1 LFYGYFRRRGLGE
14 DRRHLVRGIG
24 NRAVEPSLRVGFTRH
39 AYASDW
45 IWRSRSRAGSDTNTR
60 TSQFEYS
67 RNPWFEIGGQM
78 EQGFQ
83 ALMDRSRAPL
93 DRKTIQTILG
103 YKHRPQYRK
112 RKGRSAGWEVVVERP
127 T

>member
-1 LFYGYFRRRGLGE
+1 
-14 DRRHLVRGIG
+14 
-24 NRAVEPSLRVGFTRH
+24 
-39 AYASDW
+39 
-45 IWRSRSRAGSDTNTR
+45 
-60 TSQFEYS
+60 
-67 RNPWFEIGGQM
+67 M